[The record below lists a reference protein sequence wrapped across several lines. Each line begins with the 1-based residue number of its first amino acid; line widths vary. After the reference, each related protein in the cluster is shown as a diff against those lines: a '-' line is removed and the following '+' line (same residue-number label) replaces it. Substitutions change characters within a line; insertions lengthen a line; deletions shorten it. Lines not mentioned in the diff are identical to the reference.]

1 MSLHKKVGMASL
13 IMMASIFLSRIIG
26 LLREMVIAYAQGA
39 GASVDAYQ
47 VAFVIPEILNHMVA
61 SGFLS
66 VTFIPIF
73 SSYLAKGEED
83 EGWRVFS
90 TILTCFG
97 SVLIFLI
104 IIFSI
109 FAPYFIDIVAPGIS
123 SSATKQAAIKMTR
136 IIMPAQFFFFSGG
149 LLMAAQFAKEKFAV
163 PALAPLFYNLGI
175 ILLGYFLGPKLGME
189 GFSWGV
195 LTGAFFGNFIIQIFG
210 ARKAGLRFFI
220 SFNFKHPD
228 IKKYIILSLPLM
240 FGLTM
245 TFSTEFFLKFFGSFL
260 PEGSIAAINYDLR
273 IMFLLVGFFGQAVGV
288 ASFPFMAKLAA
299 EKKFDNM
306 SALLNGALRYL
317 SVIIP
322 FSALFIV
329 LRHEIV
335 LILFQRGRFD
345 AAATDLT
352 GGILGYLMIGTVAF
366 ASQTMVMRGYYAMQ
380 DTFFPAVYSTIGV
393 IFSLPLYWYGM
404 KLMGAKGI
412 ALAIS
417 LSTIFQVIILYV
429 LWNKKIKTGKV
440 GPLFVF
446 YLKII
451 LISIPLGIFLEWLR
465 KYLLRSIDASSFYG
479 SFTLCLIIGMVFL
492 ILLPVL
498 GNLFGIKE
506 IKNMTI
512 AIKDKLIRVF
522 SA

>member
-1 MSLHKKVGMASL
+1 MSLHKKVGIASL
-13 IMMASIFLSRIIG
+13 IMMASVFLSRTIG

-47 VAFVIPEILNHMVA
+47 IAFVMPEILNHMVA

-73 SSYLAKGEED
+73 SSYLAKGKED
-83 EGWRVFS
+83 EGWKVFS

-97 SVLIFLI
+97 SVLILLI

-109 FAPYFIDIVAPGIS
+109 FAPYIIDVIAPGIS
-123 SSATKQAAIKMTR
+123 SPDTKKAAIRMTR

-149 LLMAAQFAKEKFAV
+149 LLMAAQFARERFAI

-175 ILLGYFLGPKLGME
+175 ILFGYFLGPELGME
-189 GFSWGV
+189 GFAWGV
-195 LTGAFFGNFIIQIFG
+195 LAGAFLGNFIIQIAG
-210 ARKAGLRFFI
+210 AKKAGLKFSICFD
-220 SFNFKHPD
+220 FKHPD
-228 IKKYIILSLPLM
+228 VKKYILLSLPLM

-288 ASFPFMAKLAA
+288 ASFPFMARLAA
-299 EKKFDNM
+299 EKKFDKMQN
-306 SALLNGALRYL
+306 LLNGALRYL
-317 SVIIP
+317 SLIIP

-335 LILFQRGRFD
+335 LILFQRGKFD
-345 AAATDLT
+345 AGATGLT
-352 GGILGYLMIGTVAF
+352 AGILGYLMIGTVAF

-380 DTFFPAVYSTIGV
+380 DTFFPAVYSTAGV
-393 IFSLPLYWYGM
+393 ILSLPLYWYGM

-417 LSTIFQVIILYV
+417 LSTIFQVIILYI

-440 GPLFVF
+440 SPVFIF

-451 LISIPLGIFLEWLR
+451 LITIPLGIFLERLR
-465 KYLLRSIDASSFYG
+465 IYLLNSIDVSGFYG
-479 SFTLCLIIGMVFL
+479 AFTMCLITGCVFL
-492 ILLPVL
+492 LSLPLL
-498 GNLFGIKE
+498 GNLLGIKE
-506 IKNMTI
+506 IKDMTI
-512 AIKDKLIRVF
+512 SVRDRLARIF
-522 SA
+522 